1 MTAASKRKHE
11 MELLD
16 FTFAFQPI
24 VDTVARKTYS
34 HEALVRGVNNESA
47 YQILQQYTGRDLA
60 VFDAACRSRAIDLAS
75 RIGLDTFLNLNL
87 LPSAALDLEVGLNST
102 VEAANRNGFPLER
115 LIVEATEV
123 EAVSDLVRFAEVLN
137 EYRRA
142 GIRLAIDDFGAG
154 YAGLSL
160 LSEFQPDFLKLDM
173 GLVRGIESHGPRQSI
188 VRAIAQVC
196 VDLGIDFVVEG
207 VETVDEFSWFTDLGV
222 NLYQGYLFAKPM
234 FEAMP
239 LINIPD
245 LAAGGPHVDRILLPD
260 RSVGRTSRLTDYCS
274 HVPNA
279 GVVQSLR

>member
-1 MTAASKRKHE
+1 
-11 MELLD
+11 
-16 FTFAFQPI
+16 
-24 VDTVARKTYS
+24 
-34 HEALVRGVNNESA
+34 
-47 YQILQQYTGRDLA
+47 
-60 VFDAACRSRAIDLAS
+60 
-75 RIGLDTFLNLNL
+75 
-87 LPSAALDLEVGLNST
+87 
-102 VEAANRNGFPLER
+102 LER
-115 LIVEATEV
+115 LIVEVTEV
-123 EAVSDLVRFAEVLN
+123 EAISDHARFAQVLN

-207 VETVDEFSWFTDLGV
+207 VETIDEFSWFTDLGV

-239 LINIPD
+239 TINIPD
-245 LAAGGPHVDRILLPD
+245 LNPDGRHTARILLQD
-260 RSVGRTSRLTDYCS
+260 GIVS
-274 HVPNA
+274 HTP
-279 GVVQSLR
+279 SLY

>member
-1 MTAASKRKHE
+1 VSKTAPFGSVADASA
-11 MELLD
+11 LD

-24 VDTVARKTYS
+24 IDSHTRTVYS
-34 HEALVRGVNNESA
+34 HEALVRGVNNEPA
-47 YQILQQYTGRDLA
+47 YQILARYTGKEMAL
-60 VFDAACRSRAIDLAS
+60 FDALCRARAIEVAS
-75 RIGLDTFLNLNL
+75 RTGVDTYLNLNM
-87 LPSAALDLEVGLNST
+87 LPSAAMDLEVGLNST
-102 VEAANRNGFPLER
+102 IEAANRHSFPLHR

-123 EAVSDLVRFAEVLN
+123 EAISDHAHFAEVLN

-160 LSEFQPDFLKLDM
+160 LAEFQPDFVKLDM

-239 LINIPD
+239 PIHIPDVNGNPDLINLQQHSGPNEANVECLIP
-245 LAAGGPHVDRILLPD
+245 LPM
-260 RSVGRTSRLTDYCS
+260 STVSLTR
-274 HVPNA
+274 P
-279 GVVQSLR
+279 